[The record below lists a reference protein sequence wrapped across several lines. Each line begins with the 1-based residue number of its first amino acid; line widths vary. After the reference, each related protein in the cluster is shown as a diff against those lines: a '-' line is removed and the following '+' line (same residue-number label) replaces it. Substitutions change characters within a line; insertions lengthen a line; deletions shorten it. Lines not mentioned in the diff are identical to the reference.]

1 MGGGGGGGRKGVS
14 GGGKSTC
21 RGLEEG
27 ACESCLVWPEL
38 GVGVEGLTGREK
50 EEVKGGQRD
59 RVNF

>member
-1 MGGGGGGGRKGVS
+1 MS

-38 GVGVEGLTGREK
+38 GVGVEGLTGRDK
-50 EEVKGGQRD
+50 EEVKGGQKD